1 MILLAHERV
10 RLICYCLLF
19 WSRVFRLMAPQEP
32 QKKEGLLYPLK
43 IVQYFELPSGIVKRR
58 YFWNY
63 FFVSENEV
71 DRLTFALPSRRVTNE
86 AHWRSLDSTAIGT
99 LGLLCLALLRLIIPL
114 WEDSTS
120 FILLSQFDA
129 ARSFSRK
136 V

>member
-71 DRLTFALPSRRVTNE
+71 DKVNLRLTKPPCYQRGALE
-86 AHWRSLDSTAIGT
+86 KLGLDSDWNVGI
-99 LGLLCLALLRLIIPL
+99 ALLGII
-114 WEDSTS
+114 EANNTS
-120 FILLSQFDA
+120 LGGFDEFYTSISIRCGEELLT
-129 ARSFSRK
+129 
-136 V
+136 